1 MKVTQLVL
9 WVVVVVVVLSTLLF
23 NIVLHMSSSGK
34 PTGAVGV
41 AVHAHVHVQ
50 QIDALPLLEVDPNSY
65 IYQSE
70 SVVEDEKEGEEAG
83 EGEGAGG
90 GGGVSSVA
98 IPTINVNTRIMNY
111 SLVSSI
117 SSSSSGTGVATFDDS
132 SYQEYVAKAA
142 AVYKSLA
149 GHRYKQK
156 SLNLTLEQYM
166 KALSEQPQCT
176 AKPIFMTMARVSS
189 DLYWQL
195 IENFFHTMYYF
206 GNVVSVVRVQF
217 CFHLKFSYCCDF
229 IFCRIVLLWC
239 ACPIRSVCHSVKR
252 VISLVLIMPMRDP
265 MHLLLSK

>member
-41 AVHAHVHVQ
+41 AVHAHVQ
-50 QIDALPLLEVDPNSY
+50 QIDAVPLLEVDPNSY

-83 EGEGAGG
+83 EGGG